1 MFIVSG
7 FFLAMSLLGV
17 FATDF
22 VMLEEAAIFLD
33 VP

>member
-7 FFLAMSLLGV
+7 FVLAMSLLGAS
-17 FATDF
+17 ATDF

-33 VP
+33 SP